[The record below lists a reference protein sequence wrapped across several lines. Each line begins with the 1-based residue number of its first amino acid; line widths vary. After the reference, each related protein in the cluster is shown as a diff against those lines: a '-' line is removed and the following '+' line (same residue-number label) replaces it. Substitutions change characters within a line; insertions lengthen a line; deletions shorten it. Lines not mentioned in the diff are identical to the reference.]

1 MSVKSMAVPKSIK
14 AERALDGAT
23 DVFTRYGYARTTMAD
38 IAARAGMSRP
48 ALYLLYPD
56 KEAIFETVIRR
67 MDERK
72 LGDIAEALAPMGN
85 LGDRLRTACL
95 SWGLHG
101 VELADAHPDASDLFD
116 LRFAAVR
123 QVYANFEA
131 VVVGLIAD
139 QVARSG
145 INATPAELARALV
158 YGMRGLRSVSS
169 DAAEMERLIL
179 VQVEILLRAIGVA
192 V

>member
-1 MSVKSMAVPKSIK
+1 MSGRGMAVSKAIK

-23 DVFTRYGYARTTMAD
+23 DVFTRYGYARATMAD
-38 IAARAGMSRP
+38 IAAKAGMSRP

-56 KEAIFETVIRR
+56 KDAIFETVIRR
-67 MDERK
+67 MGERK
-72 LGDIAEALAPMGN
+72 LGDIAEALAPMDD

-95 SWGLHG
+95 RWGLHG

-116 LRFAAVR
+116 LRFPAVR

-131 VVVGLIAD
+131 VVVLLIAN

-158 YGMRGLRSVSS
+158 YAMRGLRSASS
-169 DAAEMERLIL
+169 DAAEMKRLIL
-179 VQVEILLRAIGVA
+179 VQVEMLLRAIGVPG
-192 V
+192 

>member
-1 MSVKSMAVPKSIK
+1 MSVWSTAISRSIK
-14 AERALDGAT
+14 AERAVGGAT

-38 IAARAGMSRP
+38 IAARAGISRP

-56 KEAIFETVIRR
+56 KEAIFESVIRR

-72 LGDIAEALAPMGN
+72 LGEIAEALAPMDDPGE
-85 LGDRLRTACL
+85 RLRTACV

-101 VELADAHPDASDLFD
+101 VELADAYPDAADLFD

-139 QVARSG
+139 RAGRSG
-145 INATPAELARALV
+145 IDATPAELARALV
-158 YGMRGLRSVSS
+158 YGMRGFRNVASNAV
-169 DAAEMERLIL
+169 EMKRLIL
-179 VQVEILLRAIGVA
+179 VQVEMLLRAVGLPG
-192 V
+192 

>member
-1 MSVKSMAVPKSIK
+1 MAVPKSIK

-38 IAARAGMSRP
+38 IAAKAGMSRP

-72 LGDIAEALAPMGN
+72 LNEISKALAPMDD
-85 LGDRLRTACL
+85 LSDRLRTACV

-101 VELADAHPDASDLFD
+101 VEMTDAHPDASDLFD
-116 LRFAAVR
+116 LRFDAVR
-123 QVYANFEA
+123 RVYANFEA
-131 VVVGLIAD
+131 VVVELIAD
-139 QVARSG
+139 QAARSS

-169 DAAEMERLIL
+169 DAAEMKRLIL
-179 VQVEILLRAIGVA
+179 VQVEVLLRAIGLA
-192 V
+192 C